1 MADDL
6 SRPREVLSSEILP
19 DDFIRALLQEQ
30 APELANMP
38 FGRRYTD
45 MEEHFSV
52 RVGDELIVEFPRQH
66 RTPSW
71 DPVAMEHLA
80 SASQD
85 WDFDVRLPERIC
97 QPALGYPHRFEIAR
111 WFDASTAIR
120 SPLRTEAARDL
131 GRALAQIHTEP
142 TRDDAPLH
150 EATGASMVTRSGLL
164 YERLAQ
170 TRDLRSP
177 EGSSVDPDAVRLAW
191 EAAIALEPTLPRTWV
206 TGSLD
211 PRTVMALDG
220 EFTGLVYWREM
231 SVGDPISELGIAT
244 LLFDPP
250 GTDLLLEGYGVDTA
264 DLRTQMRAIA
274 LKRAL
279 LYVHA
284 DNPAI
289 ARLGWTRL
297 SQMGVLADPTA
308 A

>member
-1 MADDL
+1 MADEL
-6 SRPREVLSSEILP
+6 SRPREVQSSDILP

-38 FGRRYTD
+38 FGRKYTD

-52 RVGDELIVEFPRQH
+52 RVGDELIVELPRQH

-80 SASQD
+80 AASQS

-120 SPLRTEAARDL
+120 SPMRTEAARQL
-131 GRALAQIHTEP
+131 GKALAQIHTEP
-142 TRDDAPLH
+142 VRDDAPLH
-150 EATGASMVTRSGLL
+150 EATGGTLVGRSGLL

-170 TRDLRSP
+170 AQRLRSP
-177 EGSSVDPDAVRLAW
+177 EGARVDPDKVRLAW
-191 EAAIALEPTLPRTWV
+191 EAMVALPPALPRTWI

-211 PRTVMALDG
+211 PRTVMTFDG
-220 EFTGLVYWREM
+220 EFSGLVYWREM
-231 SVGDPISELGIAT
+231 SVGDPINELGIAT
-244 LLFDPP
+244 LLFEPS
-250 GTDLLLEGYGVDTA
+250 GTDLLLEGYGRDT
-264 DLRTQMRAIA
+264 DELRTQMRAIA

-297 SQMGVLADPTA
+297 SQMDVLTEPDAD
-308 A
+308 